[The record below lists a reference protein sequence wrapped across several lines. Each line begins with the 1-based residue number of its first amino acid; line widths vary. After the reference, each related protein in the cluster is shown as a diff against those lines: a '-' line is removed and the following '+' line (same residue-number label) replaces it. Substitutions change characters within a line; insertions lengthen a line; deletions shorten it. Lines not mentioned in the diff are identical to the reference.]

1 MANKQVTVA
10 TIKEMKQK
18 GEPITMITAY
28 DVAMS
33 RNVNEAGVDMIL
45 VGDSLGN
52 VILGYNSTV
61 PVTMDEMIH
70 HTKAVMRGNSTALVV
85 GDMPFMSYQASIVD
99 AMYNA
104 ARFLKETGC
113 TAVKL
118 EGGSEVVPLV
128 ERLTQAGIPV
138 CAHIGLTPQSVNQ
151 LGGFKVQGK
160 DIAAAQKMI
169 DDAKALEAAGAFA
182 CVLECVPAALAAKV
196 TAELKT
202 MATIG
207 IGAGNGC
214 DGQVLVVQDMLQMTP
229 GGFKPKMVRQ
239 FAQIGDAI
247 VDAFHASE
255 MDRIDHIGRY
265 FHARR
270 RVLVAYVTPQL
281 DAGSGLR
288 RIGIG
293 AVGDLDSRAGRGLVL
308 FLAQRI
314 LLLIGARRDGNLGPG
329 RQDALQ
335 RIEGE
340 GLAVL
345 LDLLELGFDLPI
357 RLTIKRK
364 LLKRAGLLEHRE
376 FVGVKHVIHTLSH
389 SSSLFP

>member
-10 TIKEMKQK
+10 TIKEMKQN

-160 DIAAAQKMI
+160 DIAAAQKIRLMMP
-169 DDAKALEAAGAFA
+169 KALEAAGAFA

-196 TAELKT
+196 TSELKNH
-202 MATIG
+202 G
-207 IGAGNGC
+207 YHRYRC
-214 DGQVLVVQDMLQMTP
+214 
-229 GGFKPKMVRQ
+229 RQ
-239 FAQIGDAI
+239 
-247 VDAFHASE
+247 
-255 MDRIDHIGRY
+255 R
-265 FHARR
+265 
-270 RVLVAYVTPQL
+270 
-281 DAGSGLR
+281 LR
-288 RIGIG
+288 R
-293 AVGDLDSRAGRGLVL
+293 S
-308 FLAQRI
+308 
-314 LLLIGARRDGNLGPG
+314 GARM
-329 RQDALQ
+329 Q
-335 RIEGE
+335 
-340 GLAVL
+340 
-345 LDLLELGFDLPI
+345 
-357 RLTIKRK
+357 
-364 LLKRAGLLEHRE
+364 
-376 FVGVKHVIHTLSH
+376 
-389 SSSLFP
+389 